1 MKIGLALLVCLF
13 SLTLH
18 ASQRAVTDEGDIVI
32 LNDDGT
38 WHFDDPT
45 AVEVEE
51 IPTNEQPFVKPDKS
65 SFKVKSTRNNS
76 EVWLDAKKWTFEKSK
91 SNDAAEYSFVLKG
104 KDLYGMFITE
114 QIEIGIES
122 LTQIA
127 LDNAKAGAPD
137 MKVIKKEYRNVNS
150 VPVIYM
156 EMQGTLQ
163 GTSFT
168 YLGYYHSNESG
179 TTQFITYTGTSLVKK
194 YRSEIQDFLNG
205 FSIS

>member
-1 MKIGLALLVCLF
+1 MKIGLALVVCLF
-13 SLTLH
+13 SMALH

-45 AVEVEE
+45 MVEAEE
-51 IPTNEQPFVKPDKS
+51 IPTNEQPFVKPDNA
-65 SFKVKSTRNNS
+65 SFKLKSTRNNS
-76 EVWLDAKKWTFEKSK
+76 EVWLNAKKWAFEKSK

-114 QIEIGIES
+114 QIEIGMES

-127 LDNAKAGAPD
+127 LENARAGAPN
-137 MKVIKKEYRNVNS
+137 MKVTEKEYRNVNGVS
-150 VPVIYM
+150 VIYM
-156 EMQGTLQ
+156 EMEGTLQ

-168 YLGYYHSNESG
+168 YLGYYYSNETG

-194 YRSEIQDFLNG
+194 YKSEIEDFLNG
-205 FSIS
+205 FSIL